1 MSAPRTS
8 RSYSDETKAAV
19 MAALLTGQSVSAVA
33 REYKIPKGTVSNWKR
48 QAAES
53 VEGVRPDR
61 TQKEEIGAL
70 ILDFLA
76 ASLRSLRAQADVFA
90 RPEWL
95 RTQSASDLAVLH
107 GVQTDKAIRL
117 LEALDSGGAGP
128 DGDGA

>member
-1 MSAPRTS
+1 MSTPRTN

-33 REYKIPKGTVSNWKR
+33 REYKIPKGTVSSWRR
-48 QAAES
+48 QAARE
-53 VEGVRPDR
+53 VEGVEPTS
-61 TQKEEIGAL
+61 TQKEQIGGL
-70 ILDFLA
+70 ILDFLT
-76 ASLRSLRAQADVFA
+76 ASLRALRAQADVFA

-117 LEALDSGGAGP
+117 LEALDAAAVP
-128 DGDGA
+128 DERDA